1 MLYTV
6 GAAEDYDKLLVTDPA
21 PMKLGRTE
29 DYFGKGRHYL
39 GGAAY
44 LTYEEAVKAAREHS
58 RRREYKPYGLMTTV
72 ENTYIAEEVGER
84 RLLKSC
90 LIVPVPKSK
99 TG

>member
-1 MLYTV
+1 MLYTI
-6 GAAEDYDKLLVTDPA
+6 GAAEDYDKLLATDPA

-44 LTYEEAVKAAREHS
+44 LTYEEAEKAAREHS
-58 RRREYKPYGLMTTV
+58 RRREYKAYGLLTTV
-72 ENTYIAEEVGER
+72 DNTYIAEEVGER

-90 LIVPVPKSK
+90 LIVKPAKRR
-99 TG
+99 